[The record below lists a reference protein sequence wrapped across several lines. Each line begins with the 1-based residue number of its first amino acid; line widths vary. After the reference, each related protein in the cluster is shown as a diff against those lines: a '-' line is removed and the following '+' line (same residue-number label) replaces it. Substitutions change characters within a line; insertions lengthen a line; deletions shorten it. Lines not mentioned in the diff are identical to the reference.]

1 VGGTALWTTQRT
13 LAAEMARS
21 ARPSRSASKREPT
34 VRPVLK
40 PALRRLWRDPSTL
53 QLGVD
58 PRHAVVVSGV
68 GPADR
73 ELLSLLDGSRET
85 DAALAEAGRRGQ
97 PPQRGAALVD
107 LLTEAGALDDAELGG
122 PGLPGTGR
130 LAPDQL
136 SLSLCHPVPG
146 GAARALAARRATTV
160 EVLGGGRVGAT
171 LAALLAAAGVGRVV
185 VDDPA
190 LIRPADLAPGG
201 VRATGVHHRRGD
213 AANAVVSTMRTADAG
228 SGVAMPA
235 RSLLV
240 VAPTGAALAPEWL
253 RRVRRRPH
261 ALVAVKET
269 TAQIGPLVLPGRSAC
284 LRCVELARADRDPAW
299 PVLAAQLVG
308 EARAIEPCD
317 ITLASAAASLAAMA
331 LLAWI
336 DEPAACSPLIG
347 GILELGLAELALRR
361 RTVVAH
367 PDCGCQAAAEA
378 S

>member
-1 VGGTALWTTQRT
+1 
-13 LAAEMARS
+13 
-21 ARPSRSASKREPT
+21 

-85 DAALAEAGRRGQ
+85 DVALAEAGRRGQ

-107 LLTEAGALDDAELGG
+107 LLSEAGVLDDAELGAPG
-122 PGLPGTGR
+122 PASAGR
-130 LAPDQL
+130 LVPDQL
-136 SLSLCHPVPG
+136 SLSLCHPGPG
-146 GAARALAARRATTV
+146 GASRALAARRVTTV

-185 VDDPA
+185 VDDPS

-213 AANAVVSTMRTADAG
+213 AANAVVSNLRTADLGRTPEPG
-228 SGVAMPA
+228 SAVATPGRA
-235 RSLLV
+235 LLV
-240 VAPTGAALAPEWL
+240 LAPAGASLAPEWL

-261 ALVAVKET
+261 AMVMVKET
-269 TAQIGPLVLPGRSAC
+269 TAQIGPLVVPGRTPC
-284 LRCVELARADRDPAW
+284 LRCLELARADRDPAW

-308 EARAIEPCD
+308 EARAVEPCD
-317 ITLASAAASLAAMA
+317 VALASAAASLAAMF

-336 DEPAACSPLIG
+336 DDPEGCSPLAG
-347 GILELGLAELALRR
+347 GTVELALSELALRR

-367 PDCGCQAAAEA
+367 PDCGCTAPA
-378 S
+378 

>member
-1 VGGTALWTTQRT
+1 V
-13 LAAEMARS
+13 S
-21 ARPSRSASKREPT
+21 

-53 QLGVD
+53 QFGVD

-85 DAALAEAGRRGQ
+85 DVALAEAGRRGQ
-97 PPQRGAALVD
+97 PAQRGAALVD
-107 LLTEAGALDDAELGG
+107 LLTEAGVLDDAELGAPG
-122 PGLPGTGR
+122 PASVGR
-130 LAPDQL
+130 LVPDQL
-136 SLSLCHPVPG
+136 SLSLCHPGPG
-146 GAARALAARRATTV
+146 GAARALAVRRATTV
-160 EVLGGGRVGAT
+160 EVLGAGRVGAT
-171 LAALLAAAGVGRVV
+171 FAALLAAAGIGRVV

-213 AANAVVSTMRTADAG
+213 AANAVVGALRTADLGRLADHG
-228 SGVAMPA
+228 SGASPAA

-240 VAPTGAALAPEWL
+240 LAPAGASLTPEWL
-253 RRVRRRPH
+253 RRVRRRTH
-261 ALVAVKET
+261 AMVMVKET
-269 TAQIGPLVLPGRSAC
+269 TAQIGPLVVPGRSPC

-299 PVLAAQLVG
+299 PVLSAQIVG
-308 EARAIEPCD
+308 EARAVDPCD
-317 ITLASAAASLAAMA
+317 IALASAAASLAAMF

-336 DEPAACSPLIG
+336 DDPQRSSPLVG
-347 GILELGLAELALRR
+347 GTVELSLAELALRR

-367 PDCGCQAAAEA
+367 PDCGCTAAA
-378 S
+378 

>member
-1 VGGTALWTTQRT
+1 
-13 LAAEMARS
+13 M
-21 ARPSRSASKREPT
+21 K
-34 VRPVLK
+34 PVLK

-85 DAALAEAGRRGQ
+85 DVALAEAGRRGQ
-97 PPQRGAALVD
+97 PPQRGAALVG
-107 LLTEAGALDDAELGG
+107 LLSDAGVLDDAELGG
-122 PGLPGTGR
+122 PARANAGR
-130 LAPDQL
+130 LVPDQL
-136 SLSLCHPVPG
+136 SLSLCHPDPG

-160 EVLGGGRVGAT
+160 EVLGAGRVGAT

-201 VRATGVHHRRGD
+201 IRATGVHHRRGD
-213 AANAVVSTMRTADAG
+213 AANAVVNAMRTAESGAATQSAG
-228 SGVAMPA
+228 RG
-235 RSLLV
+235 LLV
-240 VAPTGAALAPEWL
+240 LAPAGAALAPEWL

-261 ALVAVKET
+261 AIVMVRET
-269 TAQIGPLVLPGRSAC
+269 TAQIGPLVVPGDSPC
-284 LRCVELARADRDPAW
+284 LRCLELARADRDPAW

-308 EARAIEPCD
+308 EARAVEPCD
-317 ITLASAAASLAAMA
+317 VALASAAASLLAMH

-336 DEPAACSPLIG
+336 DDPSAGSALVG
-347 GILELGLAELALRR
+347 GTLELGLAELSLRR

-367 PDCGCQAAAEA
+367 PDCGCLAAA
-378 S
+378 

>member
-1 VGGTALWTTQRT
+1 
-13 LAAEMARS
+13 M
-21 ARPSRSASKREPT
+21 
-34 VRPVLK
+34 RPVLK

-58 PRHAVVVSGV
+58 PRHAVVVSGMSS
-68 GPADR
+68 ADR
-73 ELLSLLDGSRET
+73 ELLSLLDGSRDT
-85 DAALAEAGRRGQ
+85 DVALAEAGRRGQ

-107 LLTEAGALDDAELGG
+107 LLSEAGVLDDAELGA
-122 PGLPGTGR
+122 PAPVNVGR

-136 SLSLCHPVPG
+136 SLSLCHPGPG
-146 GAARALAARRATTV
+146 GAARALATRRATTV
-160 EVLGGGRVGAT
+160 EVLGAGRVGAT

-185 VDDPA
+185 VDDPS
-190 LIRPADLAPGG
+190 LIRPCDLAPGG
-201 VRATGVHHRRGD
+201 VRVAGVHHRRGD
-213 AANAVVSTMRTADAG
+213 AANAVVGTMRTADSNTGPAG
-228 SGVAMPA
+228 AG

-240 VAPTGAALAPEWL
+240 LAPVGAALAPEWL

-261 ALVAVKET
+261 AMVSVRET
-269 TAQIGPLVLPGRSAC
+269 TAQIGPLVVPGQSPC

-317 ITLASAAASLAAMA
+317 VALASAAASLAAMH

-336 DEPAACSPLIG
+336 DDPDASSPLIG
-347 GILELGLAELALRR
+347 GTLELGLAELALRR

-367 PDCGCQAAAEA
+367 PDCGCRAAA
-378 S
+378 

>member
-1 VGGTALWTTQRT
+1 MPPVKGA
-13 LAAEMARS
+13 
-21 ARPSRSASKREPT
+21 T

-85 DAALAEAGRRGQ
+85 DVALAEAGRRGQ

-107 LLTEAGALDDAELGG
+107 LLSEAGVLDDAELGAPG
-122 PGLPGTGR
+122 PASAGR
-130 LAPDQL
+130 LVPDQL
-136 SLSLCHPVPG
+136 SLSLCHPGPG
-146 GAARALAARRATTV
+146 GASRALAARRVTTV

-185 VDDPA
+185 VDDPS

-213 AANAVVSTMRTADAG
+213 AANAVVSNLRTADLGRTPEPG
-228 SGVAMPA
+228 SAVATPGRA
-235 RSLLV
+235 LLV
-240 VAPTGAALAPEWL
+240 LAPAGASLAPEWL

-261 ALVAVKET
+261 AMVMVKET
-269 TAQIGPLVLPGRSAC
+269 TAQIGPLVVPGRTPC
-284 LRCVELARADRDPAW
+284 LRCLELARADRDPAW

-308 EARAIEPCD
+308 EARAVEPCD
-317 ITLASAAASLAAMA
+317 VALASAAASLAAMF

-336 DEPAACSPLIG
+336 DDPEGGSPLAG
-347 GILELGLAELALRR
+347 GTVELALSELALRR

-367 PDCGCQAAAEA
+367 PDCGCTAPA
-378 S
+378 